1 VLLEDQPVRRLILSV
16 TAAALAIGM
25 VAGPVAAR
33 TAPPSNIVDIAV
45 AASKADPGEF
55 KTLVAAVLAADQA
68 VLATLSKQRQ
78 LTVFAPTDAAF
89 ADAGLNAGNV
99 ATLPKAKLTQILL
112 YHVAPGA
119 RYAEDVVSS
128 SRIRTLERGFLKVS
142 IKGGEAYVNDSK
154 IVDTDIKATNGVI
167 HVIDTVLMP

>member
-1 VLLEDQPVRRLILSV
+1 MRRLVLAV

-33 TAPPSNIVDIAV
+33 TAPPANIVDIAV
-45 AASKADPGEF
+45 AASKATPGEF
-55 KTLVAAVLAADQA
+55 KTLVAAVLAADPA
-68 VLATLSKQRQ
+68 VVATLSKQRQ

-89 ADAGLNAGNV
+89 AKLGLDAGNV
-99 ATLPKAKLTQILL
+99 DTLPKAKLTQILL

-128 SRIRTLERGFLKVS
+128 SKIRTLERGFLKVS
-142 IKGGEAYVNDSK
+142 IRGGAAYVNDSK
-154 IVDTDIKATNGVI
+154 IIATDIKATNGVI
-167 HVIDTVLMP
+167 HVIDAVLMP